1 MPGVTK
7 SGSAHFAVRI
17 AMKENKARI
26 GQVIVRVNRTDGV
39 QLVHD
44 GRIDLPR
51 FAEVS
56 TSNRPVGIVPDR
68 VERNK
73 FLEGFLLGSGWHP
86 ELLGNERLA

>member
-1 MPGVTK
+1 MPGVPK
-7 SGSAHFAVRI
+7 SCSAHFAVRV

-51 FAEVS
+51 FAEVGA
-56 TSNRPVGIVPDR
+56 SNRPVGIVPDR
-68 VERNK
+68 VESYQL
-73 FLEGFLLGSGWHP
+73 LEGFLLRSG
-86 ELLGNERLA
+86 LAFRTASVVSNK